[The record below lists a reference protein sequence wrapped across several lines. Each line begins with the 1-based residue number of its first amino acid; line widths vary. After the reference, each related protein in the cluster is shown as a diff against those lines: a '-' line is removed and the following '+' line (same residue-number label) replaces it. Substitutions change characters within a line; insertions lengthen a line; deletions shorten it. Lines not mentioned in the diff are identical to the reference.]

1 MKRPETARHSES
13 ASDTPHDYGLAL
25 QSAVSWL
32 GDRYLLA
39 TPQERRPV
47 DRPKYWT
54 SWQHAAA
61 HVARRATR
69 H

>member
-1 MKRPETARHSES
+1 MKRNTSETSPLP
-13 ASDTPHDYGLAL
+13 PHDYGLAL

-39 TPQERRPV
+39 TPQIRGAPE
-47 DRPKYWT
+47 RPKYWT
-54 SWQHAAA
+54 SWQHATA
-61 HVARRATR
+61 HVGRRSTR

>member
-1 MKRPETARHSES
+1 MKRN
-13 ASDTPHDYGLAL
+13 DTNAPQIAPHDYGDAV

-39 TPQERRPV
+39 TPQIRVAPE
-47 DRPKYWT
+47 RPKYWT

-61 HVARRATR
+61 HVARRSTR